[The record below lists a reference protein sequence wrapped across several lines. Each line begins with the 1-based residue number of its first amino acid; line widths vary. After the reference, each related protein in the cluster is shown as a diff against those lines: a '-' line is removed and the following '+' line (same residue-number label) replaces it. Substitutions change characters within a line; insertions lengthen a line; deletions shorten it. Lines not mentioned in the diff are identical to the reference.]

1 MEQRN
6 LLIAIVLSVG
16 ILIAFQFAF
25 ERMRPPQPP
34 GSTPGT
40 PVTAPTTPSA
50 ASRPAAPA
58 QSGSTSAPG
67 AAPAQAAEPRAAAIA
82 EQPRIKIDTPRLH
95 GSINLLGARLDDV
108 TLANYHET
116 VDRKSPEVVLLSPA
130 GTDDPYLAEFGWVAA
145 SPDIKVPGPQ
155 TRWTASSERLTPTS
169 PVTLTWDNG
178 QGLVFSRKISIDQN
192 YMFTVTD
199 SVRNT
204 GTTPVKLSPYG
215 LISRTGTPQVSG
227 YYILFEGMIGYVDG
241 SLQEVKYSSLHPDKP
256 LDFGS
261 HGGWLGFT
269 DKYWLTALIPPQQD
283 AVKARFTRT
292 LDAGVDRYQTDF
304 LGPEVTVSPDAT
316 TESSARFFAGA
327 KEVNLLDAYEAS
339 GIPRFDHAIDFGWFY
354 FLTKPIF
361 LTLQFFDRILGNFGL
376 AILLLTLCVKLL
388 FFPLAN
394 KSYNAMSKMKLLQP
408 EIQKLRERFPD
419 DKARQQQEM
428 MALYKRVGANPLA
441 GCLPIVI
448 QIPVFFSLYKVLFVT
463 IEMRHAPFFGWIHD
477 LSAPDPTSFAN
488 LFGLLPF
495 TPPTHLPI
503 LGSVLM
509 IGAWPLVMGLTMFL
523 QQKLNPQPVDPVQAR
538 MFMFLPIIFT
548 FMLAGFPAGLVIY
561 WAWNNLLSIGQQWTI
576 MRRAG
581 AA

>member
-6 LLIAIVLSVG
+6 LLIAIALSVG
-16 ILIAFQFAF
+16 ILIAFQFVF
-25 ERMRPPQPP
+25 ERMRPAQPP
-34 GSTPGT
+34 GLTSGT
-40 PVTAPTTPSA
+40 PATAPATA
-50 ASRPAAPA
+50 NRPAAPA
-58 QSGSTSAPG
+58 QSAAATAPG
-67 AAPAQAAEPRAAAIA
+67 VTPTQAAETREGAIA
-82 EQPRIKIDTPRLH
+82 EQPRVKIDTPRLH
-95 GSINLLGARLDDV
+95 GSINLLGARLDDL

-116 VDRKSPEVVLLSPA
+116 VDSNSPEVVLLSPA
-130 GTDDPYLAEFGWVAA
+130 GTQSPYLAEFGWVAA
-145 SPDIKVPGPQ
+145 NPEVKLPGPQ
-155 TRWTASSERLTPTS
+155 TRWTASAGPLTPTN
-169 PVTLTWDNG
+169 PVTLTWGNG
-178 QGLVFSRKISIDQN
+178 QGLVFSRIVAVDKN

-204 GTTPVKLSPYG
+204 GTIPVKLSPYG
-215 LISRTGTPQVSG
+215 LVSRTGTPHVAG
-227 YYILFEGMIGYVDG
+227 YYILFEGMIGYLDG
-241 SLQEVKYSSLHPDKP
+241 SLQEIKYSSLNPEKP
-256 LDFGS
+256 LDYGS
-261 HGGWLGFT
+261 NGGWLGFT
-269 DKYWLTALIPPQQD
+269 DKYWLTALIPPQHEGI
-283 AVKARFTRT
+283 KARYTHT
-292 LDAGVDRYQTDF
+292 VDAGVDRYQTDF
-304 LGPEVTVSPDAT
+304 LGPEISVSPDGT
-316 TESSARFFAGA
+316 VESSARFFAGA
-327 KEVNLLDAYEAS
+327 KEVNLLDAYENS
-339 GIPRFDHAIDFGWFY
+339 GIPLFDHAIDFGWFY

-477 LSAPDPTSFAN
+477 LSAADPTSFAN

-495 TPPTHLPI
+495 APPAI
-503 LGSVLM
+503 LM
-509 IGAWPLVMGLTMFL
+509 IGAWPLIMGLTMFL

-538 MFMFLPIIFT
+538 MFMFLPIVFT
-548 FMLAGFPAGLVIY
+548 YMLASFPAGLVIY

-576 MRRAG
+576 MHRAG